1 MPGEAFLTG
10 LALRFALPLLFAAST
25 WSTTGPPGPP
35 NGLAFDPQD
44 ASRAYATSAEGVRRS
59 FDGGKSWELSL
70 RGEASHLVIA
80 ASDPSILYAITSG
93 GLARSADRGDSW
105 TLSPVPSSAS
115 QDLAVD
121 PRDPNVLYATG
132 YFTVAPQF
140 LSGDFVTSHD
150 GGQTW
155 TTIVQTGIGS
165 PPLLLV
171 AAGEG
176 AVYAV
181 FSAGFVSRTED
192 SGRTWTDLPLVF
204 PTNDSDSVLALASD
218 DSGLYAFGFFSTYR
232 SRDSGNPW
240 SVVRPSP
247 QLGIS
252 AFVAVHGFLI
262 AAGSQ
267 GVFRSI
273 EGANWENV
281 LPKKA
286 TAAAIAPDGS
296 TVLAGAGTGVWR
308 SENGG
313 ESFAQTS
320 ARFLGSLFVRLER
333 DRAGLVYAIPV
344 FAGETVF
351 RRSGSGLWEEFS
363 VLPSTGAFAFAP
375 LNPAIQYA
383 VAYSPEDP
391 CPPLQKTIDSGK
403 TWLSTGP
410 RLCAV
415 DRMAVD
421 PNDSNRLIV
430 AAASGLYVSTDGGRF
445 LLRTFLPPDI
455 PVQIPIVFDGARPG
469 RVYVGFSS
477 SADGGLTW
485 TSDVTAAFCG
495 GSVLFCQA
503 ESLAIDERSGAVY
516 GLRRGGLMQRLN
528 FGGGWSALPAAGAP
542 FIRDI
547 AVDSSTGD
555 LVAGTAAGVFR
566 SRDGG
571 LHFEPVSPETLSS
584 EVNSVL
590 VRPGDGALF
599 AAAGG
604 LVWELGATITR
615 DAPVPAPR
623 RSTPRVVPPRRNPG
637 QPAASEA
644 VDRRGRD

>member
-1 MPGEAFLTG
+1 MTG
-10 LALRFALPLLFAAST
+10 LALRFALPLLFAASPWT
-25 WSTTGPPGPP
+25 TTGPPGPP

-44 ASRAYATSAEGVRRS
+44 PSRAYATSVEGVRRS

-70 RGEASHLVIA
+70 GGEASHLVIA
-80 ASDPSILYAITSG
+80 ASNPSILYAITSG

-105 TLSPVPSSAS
+105 TFSPIPVA

-132 YFTVAPQF
+132 VVTVAPQF
-140 LSGDFVTSHD
+140 LSGAFVTSHD
-150 GGQTW
+150 GGQSW
-155 TTIVQTGIGS
+155 TTIYQTGIGS

-181 FSAGFVSRTED
+181 FNAGFVSRTED
-192 SGRTWTDLPLVF
+192 SGRTWMDLPLVF
-204 PTNDSDSVLALASD
+204 SGPGVDGVFALASD
-218 DSGLYAFGFFSTYR
+218 DSGLYAFGLSTYR
-232 SRDSGNPW
+232 SRDSGNSW
-240 SVVRPSP
+240 SVVGPSP

-252 AFVAVHGFLI
+252 AFVAVHGLLI

-267 GVFRSI
+267 GVYRSI

-281 LPKKA
+281 LSKKA
-286 TAAAIAPDGS
+286 TSAAIAPDGL

-320 ARFLGSLFVRLER
+320 ARFLGSEFVRLER

-363 VLPSTGAFAFAP
+363 VLPWTGAYAFAP
-375 LNPAIQYA
+375 LEPAIQYA
-383 VAYSPEDP
+383 FAYSPSDP
-391 CPPLQKTIDSGK
+391 CPPLQKTIDSGT
-403 TWLSTGP
+403 TWVSTGP

-430 AAASGLYVSTDGGRF
+430 AAASGLYLSTDGGRI
-445 LLRTFLPPDI
+445 LLRRFLPPDI
-455 PVQIPIVFDGARPG
+455 PIQIPIVFDAARPG

-477 SADGGLTW
+477 SADGGRTW
-485 TSDVTAAFCG
+485 TSDVSPALCG
-495 GSVLFCQA
+495 GSVVFCQP
-503 ESLAIDERSGAVY
+503 ESLAIDEITGAVY
-516 GLRRGGLMQRLN
+516 GVRSGRLMRRAD
-528 FGGGWSALPAAGAP
+528 FGGGWSALPAGGTH
-542 FIRDI
+542 FIYDI
-547 AVDSSTGD
+547 AVGSSTGD

-584 EVNSVL
+584 EVNSVV
-590 VRPGDGALF
+590 VRPADGALF

-615 DAPVPAPR
+615 EIPVTAPR
-623 RSTPRVVPPRRNPG
+623 RSAPRVVPPRRNAG
-637 QPAASEA
+637 EQGLTA
-644 VDRRGRD
+644 VNGRERD